1 MLQLVSLLCC
11 EQWEHPLPHL
21 HVPLGFA
28 LGTVLFLVD
37 IFPQTLT
44 VTAGDFLFQFS
55 DSPRN
60 RLSNY
65 LTLKSFLLFYWNTTT
80 PATKNKETPTS
91 LTISVKIQPRKLA
104 CPGPWPAQKQGQ
116 LRAFHPGAG
125 AGGRGRQRRAPG
137 GGDMLGVAYYRQA
150 PREKKA
156 AVTQHMQEPSNH
168 ILTCSKKKKKKEI
181 SILSS
186 QNSTHIPQWQYGII
200 KRHFFFLQMYYKFK
214 PEKSHLH

>member
-80 PATKNKETPTS
+80 PAAKNKETPTS

-125 AGGRGRQRRAPG
+125 AEGRGRERRAPG

-156 AVTQHMQEPSNH
+156 AVTQQ
-168 ILTCSKKKKKKEI
+168 
-181 SILSS
+181 
-186 QNSTHIPQWQYGII
+186 
-200 KRHFFFLQMYYKFK
+200 
-214 PEKSHLH
+214 